1 MKLTV
6 PSILC
11 HRWNTTWPA
20 SDTHIFCKENQWSLL
35 SFGGQNCDSRLIS
48 TNFPNCFWILISFP
62 CVLPN
67 LTMTDANNITY
78 VDHTAFNNS
87 AKCKCGAVEF
97 SVKGTALLVRGV
109 FFRLSLWPIP
119 TTRSSFFVFWSL
131 CLIWPLFNSPFFQHA
146 SCYCNGCRLSADYLV
161 TKGGDD
167 AKEEAGGLPIAFW
180 IQNNVQLE
188 KGAGAADGG
197 GAEGI
202 PLAFFKVTKD
212 SKTRRFYCKS
222 CNTYVG
228 MSPEGFP
235 MIGLNT
241 KLFSTS
247 DPVNG
252 QLACRHSLEHT

>member
-1 MKLTV
+1 M
-6 PSILC
+6 SDS
-11 HRWNTTWPA
+11 TT
-20 SDTHIFCKENQWSLL
+20 IN
-35 SFGGQNCDSRLIS
+35 
-48 TNFPNCFWILISFP
+48 
-62 CVLPN
+62 
-67 LTMTDANNITY
+67 Y